1 MLKKIFGKKETS
13 TPSVEE
19 ETVPAEVQAVPEA
32 APPETEAAVEEPVE
46 EPQPE
51 ASGEGEQKLKK
62 GFLRGAWEA
71 TKKLALTPV
80 DPWFEAVAKG
90 LDRTRQGLVN
100 QVASLLRLHGRID
113 EALWE
118 ELEDILITSDVGMAA
133 TEKIISELRAIV
145 KEKKLATA
153 EPLLE
158 EMRSILGKVLGMED
172 EEEVPAE
179 PVDPLDIQPGRLNI
193 ILMVGVNGTGKTTTT
208 AKLTHRLKQKGHRV
222 LLAAAD
228 TFRAAAID
236 QLLVWGV
243 RLGVDVIHQ
252 QEGSDPAA
260 VVFDAVNA
268 ARARKADVLIV
279 DTAGRLQNKV
289 NLMEELRKIRRVL
302 TREIPDAP
310 HEVLLVL
317 DATTGQNAVNQARMF
332 NEVAPLSGLVLAKLD
347 GTAKGGIVIAIR
359 QEFDLPVKYIG
370 LGESLDDLQVFH
382 PKPFL
387 QALFGETNG

>member
-1 MLKKIFGKKETS
+1 MLKKIFGKKDSSEG
-13 TPSVEE
+13 SVE
-19 ETVPAEVQAVPEA
+19 AVPEEVTTAEPA
-32 APPETEAAVEEPVE
+32 AAEGDEEEA
-46 EPQPE
+46 
-51 ASGEGEQKLKK
+51 KIKK

-100 QVASLLRLHGRID
+100 QVASLLRMHGRID
-113 EALWE
+113 EDLWE
-118 ELEDILITSDVGMAA
+118 ELEDILITSDVGAVA
-133 TEKIISELRAIV
+133 TEKIITQLKALA
-145 KEKKLATA
+145 KEKKMTTA

-158 EMRSILGKVLGMED
+158 ELRVILSNVLGVD
-172 EEEVPAE
+172 PEEEVPE
-179 PVDPLDIQPGRLNI
+179 NPVDPLNVEAGRLNV
-193 ILMVGVNGTGKTTTT
+193 ILMVGVNGTGKTTST
-208 AKLTHRLKQKGHRV
+208 AKLTHRLKAQGHKV
-222 LLAAAD
+222 VLAAAD

-236 QLLVWGV
+236 QLLVWGA

-268 ARARKADVLIV
+268 AKARKADVLIV
-279 DTAGRLQNKV
+279 DTAGRLQNKI

-310 HEVLLVL
+310 HEVMLVL
-317 DATTGQNAVNQARMF
+317 DATTGQNAINQARIF
-332 NEVAPLSGLVLAKLD
+332 NEVAELTGLILAKLD
-347 GTAKGGIVIAIR
+347 GTAKGGIVVAIR
-359 QEFDLPVKYIG
+359 QEFNIPVKYIG
-370 LGESLDDLQVFH
+370 LGEKIEDLQIFH

-387 QALFGETNG
+387 SALFGESDG